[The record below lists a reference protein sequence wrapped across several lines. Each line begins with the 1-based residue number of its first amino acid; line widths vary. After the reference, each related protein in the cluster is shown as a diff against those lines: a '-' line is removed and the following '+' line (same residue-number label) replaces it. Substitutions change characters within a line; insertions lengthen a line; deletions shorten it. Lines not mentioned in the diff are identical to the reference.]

1 MDRTSIPSRLLASA
15 LIAVL
20 ALFAVGFTAVAVD
33 DYLMRDA
40 MPKGASVAGVD
51 VGGMTRADAVRTLE
65 TRLVAKVMAPK
76 TVSCSGLTTTLDPST
91 LASVDVNAL
100 LDEAALP
107 KAEATLPERVWQ
119 RVSGGAV
126 GHAIEASLTIDAAA
140 LAKWVNEEQA
150 RTTVPAVD
158 ASVAVSGSK
167 LTFKKPTNGSSIDVT
182 ASVAA
187 ISEAIQAGSG
197 TVALDVVT
205 TQPRITDAKLGKTI
219 FISRSKKTLILY
231 NGTDVEK
238 KYRCA
243 VGTLQFPTPLGK
255 FRIELK
261 RYRPTW
267 SNPGSDWAKSMPSY
281 IGPGPGNPLGTRAL
295 NLNSPGIRIHG
306 TSKDYSIGTAASHGC
321 IRMHMWDVEDL
332 YDRVKVGTRVFIV
345 Q

>member
-1 MDRTSIPSRLLASA
+1 MDRTSLPSRLLASA

-51 VGGMTRADAVRTLE
+51 VGGMTRADAVRAVQA
-65 TRLVAKVMAPK
+65 RVVATMLAPK
-76 TVSCSGLTTTLDPST
+76 SVSCSGQVATLDPST
-91 LASVDVNAL
+91 LASVDVDAL

-107 KAEATLPERVWQ
+107 KSEATLPERVLQ
-119 RVSGGAV
+119 RVSGSPV
-126 GHAIEASLTIDAAA
+126 GHAVEASVTIDTAA
-140 LAKWVNEEQA
+140 LAKWVGEEKA
-150 RTTVPAVD
+150 RVTVPAVD
-158 ASVAVSGSK
+158 ASVTVTGSK
-167 LTFKKPTNGSSIDVT
+167 ITFTEPTTGSSIDVT
-182 ASVAA
+182 ASIAA
-187 ISEAIQAGSG
+187 ISQAIQTGSS
-197 TVALDVVT
+197 TVALGVVT
-205 TQPRITDAKLGKTI
+205 TQPRITDAKLGKTMLV
-219 FISRSKKTLILY
+219 SRTKKTLVLY

-281 IGPGPGNPLGTRAL
+281 IGPGPGNPLGTRAM
-295 NLNSPGIRIHG
+295 NLDSPGIRIHG